1 MTSARFEV
9 LTQTPRRRWS
19 LTDKRRIVA
28 ETVARGASVSAV
40 ARRYG
45 VHASQLFA
53 WRKAAREGLL
63 SDAPG
68 LVDDDGAP
76 DFVPVVIAAGPTLP
90 APAPTGAGRIE
101 IVLAGERRVIVD
113 ATVDAA
119 ALARVLGVLERR

>member
-19 LTDKRRIVA
+19 LADKRRSVA

-45 VHASQLFA
+45 MHTSQLFA

-68 LVDDDGAP
+68 LVDDAGA
-76 DFVPVVIAAGPTLP
+76 ILP
-90 APAPTGAGRIE
+90 RS
-101 IVLAGERRVIVD
+101 L
-113 ATVDAA
+113 AA
-119 ALARVLGVLERR
+119 AAQSFFWISLPRPFSASRTIGRSAVICTLLRDARL